1 MRKIISA
8 LILCL
13 SATILSGCMAT
24 MNQQVLDSGSESQLQ
39 KRSYQ
44 TRAFDTVD
52 KEKVLRAVI
61 ATLQDLGFV
70 IDRADLTLG
79 SVSATKLNVYS
90 LRITVSVRQR
100 GEQSIVRANAQY
112 NVIPVEDPKPYQDF
126 FDGLSKSLFLQ
137 AQDVD

>member
-1 MRKIISA
+1 
-8 LILCL
+8 
-13 SATILSGCMAT
+13 